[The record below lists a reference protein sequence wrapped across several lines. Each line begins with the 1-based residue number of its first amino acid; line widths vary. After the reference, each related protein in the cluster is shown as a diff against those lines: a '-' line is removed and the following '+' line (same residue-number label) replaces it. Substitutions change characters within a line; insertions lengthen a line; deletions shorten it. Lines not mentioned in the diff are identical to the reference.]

1 MPRTGR
7 RAGDAGT
14 RETILAAARAEF
26 AASGYSAATIRAIA
40 RRALV
45 DPALVYHYFADKS
58 SLFVA
63 TLDMPA
69 DPRSIR
75 NATQASGSPGAMLVE
90 GFLAQ
95 WESGPGQPGRS
106 FVTLAQAVSSSP
118 EVARSVREFLG
129 DRIWEGRNT
138 ADVELGWRW
147 NAVSAQLVGLAWNR
161 YIFRLEPL
169 ASASLQEIA
178 TRVGPVIESL
188 LIGDLAAPATE
199 GDNSEPS

>member
-7 RAGDAGT
+7 RAGDRGT
-14 RETILAAARAEF
+14 RETILQAARAEF
-26 AASGYSAATIRAIA
+26 AATGYTTATIRAIA
-40 RRALV
+40 RRAAV
-45 DPALVYHYFADKS
+45 DPALVYHYFADKPA
-58 SLFVA
+58 LFVA
-63 TLDMPA
+63 TLDLPA

-95 WESGPGQPGRS
+95 WETDPEKSGRS

-118 EVARSVREFLG
+118 EVARSVREFLS
-129 DRIWEGRNT
+129 DRIWDGRNT
-138 ADVELGWRW
+138 ADAELAWRW

-161 YIFRLEPL
+161 YVFRLEPL

-178 TRVGPVIESL
+178 AHVGPVIESL
-188 LIGDLAAPATE
+188 LRGDLDAPAADRDDL
-199 GDNSEPS
+199 GPS

>member
-7 RAGDAGT
+7 RAGDGGT
-14 RETILAAARAEF
+14 RETILEAARAEF

-40 RRALV
+40 RRAAV
-45 DPALVYHYFADKS
+45 DPALVYHYFADKP

-63 TLDMPA
+63 TLGMPA

-90 GFLAQ
+90 SFLAQ
-95 WESGPGQPGRS
+95 WESGSGQPGRS

-169 ASASLQEIA
+169 ASASLQEVAARI
-178 TRVGPVIESL
+178 GPVIESL
-188 LIGDLAAPATE
+188 LIGDLAP
-199 GDNSEPS
+199 